1 MQVQDTSFLKNEI
14 MRLKKEKDVVIL
26 AHNYEIPDVQD
37 VADFTGDSLGLSRLA
52 ATVPQKTILFC
63 GVHFMAETASIISP
77 EKRVLLPS
85 LEAGCSLS
93 DSITV
98 EELRNWKKQHPNAI
112 SVGYVNTTAEIKS
125 ELDFCCTSSNA
136 VNVVKSIPADK
147 EILFLP
153 DMFLGSYVAKM
164 TGRKNIHI
172 WAGEC
177 HVHAGITPE
186 DVTKKL
192 QSMKDAEFVI
202 HPECSCTTPMM
213 YDVADGTK
221 NVGDIITSNNLID
234 AIGTFST
241 RITLV
246 YSQAHPDGQ
255 QKACKDVYNDD
266 IRGKMSVIID
276 DLEKKLSALNNES
289 VASFEDRGQ
298 YISQLFFGTSK
309 SARKY
314 LQQNW
319 LINATNKA
327 FINSAK
333 VSGINPN
340 AVAYGTAMAEQHM
353 RNQFFISG
361 ILAKEYLPKVF
372 QIP

>member
-1 MQVQDTSFLKNEI
+1 MLVQDTSFLKNEI

-63 GVHFMAETASIISP
+63 GVHFMAETAAIISP

-98 EELRNWKKQHPNAI
+98 DELRNWKKQHPTAI

-125 ELDFCCTSSNA
+125 ELDYCCTSSNA
-136 VNVVKSIPADK
+136 VNVVKAIPEDK

-192 QSMKDAEFVI
+192 ESMKDTELVI
-202 HPECSCTTPMM
+202 HPECGCTTPFL
-213 YDVADGTK
+213 YDVADGSFDDKKVSILSTEGMLKHVTESKSKNFVVATETGIIYRMKQQNPEKTFVPASEKAECQYMKMITLEKVYDALVNEK
-221 NVGDIITSNNLID
+221 NVVTVPKNIADKARLAID
-234 AIGTFST
+234 RMLAIS
-241 RITLV
+241 
-246 YSQAHPDGQ
+246 
-255 QKACKDVYNDD
+255 
-266 IRGKMSVIID
+266 
-276 DLEKKLSALNNES
+276 
-289 VASFEDRGQ
+289 
-298 YISQLFFGTSK
+298 
-309 SARKY
+309 
-314 LQQNW
+314 
-319 LINATNKA
+319 
-327 FINSAK
+327 
-333 VSGINPN
+333 
-340 AVAYGTAMAEQHM
+340 
-353 RNQFFISG
+353 
-361 ILAKEYLPKVF
+361 
-372 QIP
+372 

>member
-1 MQVQDTSFLKNEI
+1 MLVQDTSFLKNEI

-37 VADFTGDSLGLSRLA
+37 IADFTGDSLGLSRLA

-125 ELDFCCTSSNA
+125 ELDYCCTSSNA
-136 VNVVKSIPADK
+136 VNVVKAIPEDK

-164 TGRKNIHI
+164 TGRKNMHI

-192 QSMKDAEFVI
+192 KSMKDAEFVFI
-202 HPECSCTTPMM
+202 L
-213 YDVADGTK
+213 
-221 NVGDIITSNNLID
+221 NV
-234 AIGTFST
+234 
-241 RITLV
+241 V
-246 YSQAHPDGQ
+246 
-255 QKACKDVYNDD
+255 V
-266 IRGKMSVIID
+266 
-276 DLEKKLSALNNES
+276 
-289 VASFEDRGQ
+289 
-298 YISQLFFGTSK
+298 
-309 SARKY
+309 
-314 LQQNW
+314 
-319 LINATNKA
+319 
-327 FINSAK
+327 
-333 VSGINPN
+333 
-340 AVAYGTAMAEQHM
+340 QH
-353 RNQFFISG
+353 
-361 ILAKEYLPKVF
+361 L
-372 QIP
+372 